1 MTPKGGNCYHGY
13 ALTCILAN
21 PALLLTSDNKLG
33 QTARNPAGQLI
44 QRKTWKR
51 ARAAALDL
59 FADVDEYRRVVID
72 LNQQR
77 VIEYDADAIKDTPL
91 SAFKRLTVDRLR
103 LFYLHAGYAMI
114 EDGKSRVVF
123 VKPVAASAA
132 ARDKAA

>member
-91 SAFKRLTVDRLR
+91 SAFNGGGTAQRLPDGRLR
-103 LFYLHAGYAMI
+103 AYRGQQKARGVCEAGSGVGGGA
-114 EDGKSRVVF
+114 G
-123 VKPVAASAA
+123 
-132 ARDKAA
+132 